1 VRVHGT
7 VVVVVV
13 DAGCLLGWLVWLVL
27 VSARLDVISREGK
40 SHQGGDIVSL
50 PLVDEGLMVG

>member
-1 VRVHGT
+1 M
-7 VVVVVV
+7 VV
-13 DAGCLLGWLVWLVL
+13 DAGCLLGWLVWLLL

-50 PLVDEGLMVG
+50 PLVDDGLMVG